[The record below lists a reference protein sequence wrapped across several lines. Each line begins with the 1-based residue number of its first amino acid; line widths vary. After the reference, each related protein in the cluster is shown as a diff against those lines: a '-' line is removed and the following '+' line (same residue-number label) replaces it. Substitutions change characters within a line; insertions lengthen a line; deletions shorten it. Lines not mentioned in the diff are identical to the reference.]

1 MPFLTIVSDAATSI
15 SYLWQTDISQIR
27 KDLLADNQKFGQ
39 ELYQLLGGESR
50 TIIQR
55 EMKIKK
61 IMVCEGTVAVV
72 H

>member
-1 MPFLTIVSDAATSI
+1 LPFLTIVSDAATSI

-55 EMKIKK
+55 EM
-61 IMVCEGTVAVV
+61 
-72 H
+72 